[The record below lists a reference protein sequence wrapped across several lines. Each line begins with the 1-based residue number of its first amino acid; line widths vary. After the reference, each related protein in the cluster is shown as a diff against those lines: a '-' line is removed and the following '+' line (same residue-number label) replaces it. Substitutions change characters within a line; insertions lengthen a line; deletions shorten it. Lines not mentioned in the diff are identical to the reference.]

1 MTYIKDCRFSFF
13 LNDMNFVEKFTDVAS
28 NLFNLHSLEI
38 IAYVVKNSKHKNH
51 LESRDDKDIS
61 IEYDDDIIYRV

>member
-1 MTYIKDCRFSFF
+1 MTYIKDRRSSFF
-13 LNDMNFVEKFTDVAS
+13 LNDMSLVEKFIDVVS

-51 LESRDDKDIS
+51 FESRDDKDIL